1 MVGAVIAIF
10 SLFTIIFLFVISIV
24 FDQGTSYLGLFIFIV
39 LPVFLVI
46 GLLLI
51 PVGMLIRLRKDK
63 KRAAIPEKKWPSV
76 DFNISSHR
84 NAFFIFA
91 ISTVIFLLFTGIGS
105 YEAFHYTE
113 SVEFCGK
120 LCHQVMEPEYDA
132 YKNSPHASVSCVE
145 CHVGPGANWYVRSKL
160 AGLYQVYAVTLNKYP
175 KPIPTPITNLRPAR
189 ETCEKCHWPE
199 KFYAHQLRIQKYY
212 LADEKNTEWDIS
224 LKMKIGSQ
232 YSALGLQEGIHW
244 HINPDIKIEY
254 IPGSEDREYLPW
266 VKYTNLETGESS
278 IYQDQEFPLDKA
290 HIDSLPRRV
299 MDCMDCHNR
308 PSHDYK
314 APEYFIDNAF
324 TAGIIPKELPKLK
337 KLLVTILN
345 EVFSSTDSAMIYLE
359 TEINSYYKSNYPEI
373 YNNNRRKINKAIKG
387 IQDEFKKNVFPEMKV
402 QWDVYPNHIGHTQF
416 NGCFRCHN
424 DSHMNEK
431 GKVISKDCNLCHTI
445 IAQGNPDSLE
455 VSNVFGSLEFKH
467 PVDIEEAW
475 KEYLCTECHSD
486 LY

>member
-1 MVGAVIAIF
+1 
-10 SLFTIIFLFVISIV
+10 
-24 FDQGTSYLGLFIFIV
+24 
-39 LPVFLVI
+39 
-46 GLLLI
+46 
-51 PVGMLIRLRKDK
+51 
-63 KRAAIPEKKWPSV
+63 
-76 DFNISSHR
+76 
-84 NAFFIFA
+84 
-91 ISTVIFLLFTGIGS
+91 
-105 YEAFHYTE
+105 
-113 SVEFCGK
+113 
-120 LCHQVMEPEYDA
+120 
-132 YKNSPHASVSCVE
+132 
-145 CHVGPGANWYVRSKL
+145 
-160 AGLYQVYAVTLNKYP
+160 
-175 KPIPTPITNLRPAR
+175 
-189 ETCEKCHWPE
+189 
-199 KFYAHQLRIQKYY
+199 
-212 LADEKNTEWDIS
+212 
-224 LKMKIGSQ
+224 MKIGSQ

-254 IPGSEDREYLPW
+254 IPGSEGREYLPW

-278 IYQDQEFPLDKA
+278 IYQDQEFPFDKTQ
-290 HIDSLPRRV
+290 IDSLTRRV

-314 APEYFIDNAF
+314 APEFFIDNAF
-324 TAGIIPKELPKLK
+324 TAGIIPKELPYLK

-373 YNNNRRKINKAIKG
+373 YNNNRSKINKAVKG
-387 IQDEFKKNVFPEMKV
+387 IQDEFKKNIFPEMKV

-424 DSHMNEK
+424 DSHMNEM

-445 IAQGNPDSLE
+445 IAQGSPDSLE

-467 PVDIEEAW
+467 LVDIEEAW